1 MAINKVIDDMST
13 NEENKRVELVIE
25 SQPAPEDKLNADFE
39 DNEGLKEKSSLEA
52 NSNDTEVIELD
63 DSDGFAMSDQE
74 NQESVSISEQIEV
87 KEVASVV
94 EPIEAMETDSA
105 SELVHRDSEE
115 ETDSILEHVEA
126 KVTSD
131 CIDDLLEGD
140 DEDTDTKENT
150 QFIDD
155 VP

>member
-1 MAINKVIDDMST
+1 M
-13 NEENKRVELVIE
+13 
-25 SQPAPEDKLNADFE
+25 
-39 DNEGLKEKSSLEA
+39 G
-52 NSNDTEVIELD
+52 EVIELD

-155 VP
+155 VPEDKKNYLSFVEEEKEKEGELTSKRSPKKIKLVKQSSKELKQCSKELKG